1 MLIYLMSDDIESLN
15 QHPENVVS
23 DFKINLA
30 QKVELNGE
38 WEVALVEAQI
48 PYTWVE
54 KKYFNMWLRYH
65 TVVTIRERE
74 QPQQKFKDVELGDIT
89 NLNIDEVIQLINKL
103 IKKDVNNR
111 GAITFARN
119 EDGRIKINIDNASV
133 AKQEKHIIAYVS
145 CVDFS
150 ENLAAILGFEN
161 KIVNVKDRVGDFIAD
176 FPPFMPHRLSG
187 IAIYCNLIE
196 NQYVSS
202 KFGRILRLLA
212 VQDRDKSEVD
222 TNTFIF
228 TNPYFLPLR
237 KTRFNMIHIQCH
249 DLENQRIKFESG
261 VVIVCLKL
269 RPRLIS
275 SINN

>member
-1 MLIYLMSDDIESLN
+1 MLIYLMSDDIESLY

-30 QKVELNGE
+30 QKIELNGD

-65 TVVTIRERE
+65 IVVIIEGEPETQNFE
-74 QPQQKFKDVELGDIT
+74 DVGLGDIIKM
-89 NLNIDEVIQLINKL
+89 NIDDVIQLINKIL
-103 IKKDVNNR
+103 KKDKVNS
-111 GAITFARN
+111 GAITFARDEN
-119 EDGRIKINIDNASV
+119 GYIKIIIDHTCV
-133 AKQEKHIIAYVS
+133 AKKVTHTIAYVG
-145 CVDFS
+145 CIEFS
-150 ENLAAILGFEN
+150 ENLATILGFEN
-161 KIVNVKDRVGDFIAD
+161 TMINVRDKNGDFIAD
-176 FPPFMPHRLSG
+176 FPPFMPHKLSG

-249 DLENQRIKFESG
+249 DLENQH
-261 VVIVCLKL
+261 
-269 RPRLIS
+269 
-275 SINN
+275 INVKVELL

>member
-1 MLIYLMSDDIESLN
+1 MSDDIESLN

-65 TVVTIRERE
+65 TVVIKERE
-74 QPQQKFKDVELGDIT
+74 ETAEKFKDVELGDIT
-89 NLNIDEVIQLINKL
+89 KLDIDEVIQLINKL

-176 FPPFMPHRLSG
+176 YTPFMPHRLSG

-212 VQDRDKSEVD
+212 VQDRDRSDAD

>member
-65 TVVTIRERE
+65 TVVIKERE
-74 QPQQKFKDVELGDIT
+74 ETVEKFKDVELGDIT
-89 NLNIDEVIQLINKL
+89 KLDIDEVIQLINKL
-103 IKKDVNNR
+103 IKKDINNR

-119 EDGRIKINIDNASV
+119 EDGRIKIHIDNASV
-133 AKQEKHIIAYVS
+133 AKKEKHIMAYVS

-212 VQDRDKSEVD
+212 VQDRDRSEAD

>member
-1 MLIYLMSDDIESLN
+1 MLIYLMSDDIESSR
-15 QHPENVVS
+15 QHPQNVVS

-30 QKVELNGE
+30 QKIELNGE

-48 PYTWVE
+48 PHTWVE

-65 TVVTIRERE
+65 TAVIIEGKPE
-74 QPQQKFKDVELGDIT
+74 IDDFEDVELGDIT
-89 NLNIDEVIQLINKL
+89 NMTIDDVIQLINKFL
-103 IKKDVNNR
+103 KKDKVNS
-111 GAITFARN
+111 GAIIFERHEN
-119 EDGRIKINIDNASV
+119 GHIKIIIDHTYV
-133 AKQEKHIIAYVS
+133 AKKATRTLAYVG
-145 CVDFS
+145 CIEFS
-150 ENLAAILGFEN
+150 ENLATILGFEN
-161 KIVNVKDRVGDFIAD
+161 TLINVRDKQGDFIAD
-176 FPPFMPHRLSG
+176 FPPFMPHKLSG

-212 VQDRDKSEVD
+212 VQDRDKSEAD

-249 DLENQRIKFESG
+249 DLEFQRIQFESG

>member
-65 TVVTIRERE
+65 TVVIKERE
-74 QPQQKFKDVELGDIT
+74 ETVEKFKDVELGDIT
-89 NLNIDEVIQLINKL
+89 KLDIDEVIQLINKL
-103 IKKDVNNR
+103 IKKDINNR

-119 EDGRIKINIDNASV
+119 EDGRIKIHIDNASV
-133 AKQEKHIIAYVS
+133 AKKEKHIIAYVS

-212 VQDRDKSEVD
+212 VQDRDRSDAD